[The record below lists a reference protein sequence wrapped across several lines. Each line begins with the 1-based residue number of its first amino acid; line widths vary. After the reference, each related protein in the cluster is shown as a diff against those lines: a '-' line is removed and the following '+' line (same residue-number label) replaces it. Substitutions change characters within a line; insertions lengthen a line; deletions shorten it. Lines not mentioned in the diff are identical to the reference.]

1 MKILRKS
8 LPIDRITCPYTEK
21 TLHDIKFVKRNILTN
36 PFEKFERKRFMYYSQ
51 ELNTLSMNQALFD
64 AMTEEDH
71 KAVIAQKREYLKD
84 YNSKL

>member
-1 MKILRKS
+1 
-8 LPIDRITCPYTEK
+8 
-21 TLHDIKFVKRNILTN
+21 
-36 PFEKFERKRFMYYSQ
+36 
-51 ELNTLSMNQALFD
+51 MNQALFD